1 MTDDNA
7 TNPRSNASLPK
18 FSVNVAPTQ
27 RITSADLG
35 TLLERFRAGDAEPL
49 IFGDGNVPEAAVIP
63 FADFVRLLR
72 GVHAEERAFQAE
84 LSRRVQESDASDD
97 PGMTL
102 EELGNELGE
111 PARSMIRKALDDD

>member
-7 TNPRSNASLPK
+7 TNPRSDASLPK

-49 IFGDGNVPEAAVIP
+49 IFGDDNVPEAAVIP

-72 GVHAEERAFQAE
+72 GVHAEEHAFEAE

-102 EELGNELGE
+102 EELGDELGE